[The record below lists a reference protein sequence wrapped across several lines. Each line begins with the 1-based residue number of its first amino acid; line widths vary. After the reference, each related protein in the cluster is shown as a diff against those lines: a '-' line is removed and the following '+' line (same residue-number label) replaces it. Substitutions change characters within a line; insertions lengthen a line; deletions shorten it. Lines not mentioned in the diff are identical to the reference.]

1 MTIRERVIELAK
13 SQDMKQSELADAIKA
28 PRSTVNGWFK
38 SDKRNPS
45 AEYILPICKLFN
57 VDVEW
62 LLAGKEGLPKVKN
75 ETQADILRWY
85 EGSSQEGQDII
96 KHTCLTEFMKNAEK
110 AKAVAI

>member
-57 VDVEW
+57 VDVESVNTQITAKKPKKRQGRT
-62 LLAGKEGLPKVKN
+62 AGYTTSVK
-75 ETQADILRWY
+75 
-85 EGSSQEGQDII
+85 
-96 KHTCLTEFMKNAEK
+96 K
-110 AKAVAI
+110 AIVVLKKDSKPIAFFESLS